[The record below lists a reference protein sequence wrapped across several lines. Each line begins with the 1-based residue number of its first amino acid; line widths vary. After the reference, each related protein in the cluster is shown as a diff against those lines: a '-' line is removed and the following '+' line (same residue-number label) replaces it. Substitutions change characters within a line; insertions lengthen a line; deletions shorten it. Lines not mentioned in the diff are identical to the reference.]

1 MILSVGTTWWQ
12 MLICLAVALVLSTA
26 IGFERQLKAKS
37 AGMRTHTLVGLGAA
51 LFTIVSK
58 YGFAD
63 VIAADVQDHINLDPS
78 RVAAQIVSGIGFIGA
93 GLVFVRRNRVRGLT
107 TAASI
112 WLTAAVGTASGA
124 GLVIPAVFVTAAHYL
139 VAYAYPWLV
148 RATSLGNRTEHA
160 LQASYIDGTGALRS
174 ILQTCTK
181 QGFQIQGFTTQR
193 DSGAGGAMSRLMKVS
208 ERQVRA
214 DEVGVELEIEGT
226 GDLNELVHHL
236 SELENV
242 TGVTVEDQAE

>member
-1 MILSVGTTWWQ
+1 MILTVGTTWWQ

-63 VIAADVQDHINLDPS
+63 VIAAGVQDHINLDPS

-112 WLTAAVGTASGA
+112 WLTAAIGTASGA
-124 GLVIPAVFVTAAHYL
+124 GLVVPAVFVVLAHYL
-139 VAYAYPWLV
+139 VAFAYPWLV
-148 RATSLGNRTEHA
+148 RRTSLGNRSEHA
-160 LQASYIDGTGALRS
+160 LQASYVDGTGALRS
-174 ILQTCTK
+174 ILQACTK

-193 DSGAGGAMSRLMKVS
+193 DSGAGGAMSRLMKGT
-208 ERQVRA
+208 ERSIRA
-214 DEVGVELEIEGT
+214 DEVSVELEIEGT
-226 GDLNELVHHL
+226 GDLDELVHQL

-242 TGVTVEDQAE
+242 TGVTIEDQTE

>member
-1 MILSVGTTWWQ
+1 MILGVGTTWWQ

-63 VIAADVQDHINLDPS
+63 VIAADVHDHINLDPS

-124 GLVIPAVFVTAAHYL
+124 GLVIPAVFVVLAHYL
-139 VAYAYPWLV
+139 VAYAYPWIV
-148 RATSLGNRTEHA
+148 RRTSLGNRTDHA
-160 LQASYIDGTGALRS
+160 LQASYVDGTGALRS

-181 QGFQIQGFTTQR
+181 LGFQIQGFTTQR
-193 DSGAGGAMSRLMKVS
+193 DAGSGGTMSRLLNGAERKVRS
-208 ERQVRA
+208 
-214 DEVGVELEIEGT
+214 DEVSVELEIEGS
-226 GDLNELVHHL
+226 GDLNVLVHHL
-236 SELENV
+236 SELDNV
-242 TGVTVEDQAE
+242 TGVSVEDQSE